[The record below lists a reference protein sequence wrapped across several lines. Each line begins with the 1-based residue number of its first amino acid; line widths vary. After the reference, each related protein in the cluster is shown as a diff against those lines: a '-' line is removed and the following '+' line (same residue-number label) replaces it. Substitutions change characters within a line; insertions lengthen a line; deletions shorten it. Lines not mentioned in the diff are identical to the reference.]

1 MLAVVIARMLMLSNL
16 NSCQLSRLFLEHK
29 GCPAIIVIIVICMER
44 TLNLFR
50 WSKLNRF
57 CQDTHRSSNYMS
69 RTVIRWVQLP
79 NSSNNNNNRLQ
90 SRCRITIT
98 SCQMEQQQGHRIIIT
113 ILVMQLTAQ
122 LLIHWAPVAVSQTW
136 TIHYTTQTVVIIT
149 VTQLRCYCNS
159 SSNSRRS
166 NRISWAYRHHMHS
179 NNNNNNSCNNLLLG
193 WGCAQKREKEH
204 TKIMKVC
211 SLSSPKQ

>member
-44 TLNLFR
+44 TLNRFR

-79 NSSNNNNNRLQ
+79 NSSNNNNNNNRLP

-98 SCQMEQQQGHRIIIT
+98 SCQMEQQQGNRIIIIT
-113 ILVMQLTAQ
+113 ILVMQLVSQ
-122 LLIHWAPVAVSQTW
+122 LLIH
-136 TIHYTTQTVVIIT
+136 
-149 VTQLRCYCNS
+149 
-159 SSNSRRS
+159 
-166 NRISWAYRHHMHS
+166 
-179 NNNNNNSCNNLLLG
+179 
-193 WGCAQKREKEH
+193 
-204 TKIMKVC
+204 
-211 SLSSPKQ
+211 